1 MSTST
6 RIGDDFLRIP
16 KLDVAGTNWVIY
28 KDRFMWSV
36 DARGLVEHVD
46 GTGAK
51 PKAPKD
57 RAKPEEPTKTELEA
71 EETWKKELKI
81 WKQDEAIVKQQIA
94 GTIPDSLFMKIRNHT
109 TAFDIWDAL
118 TKEFQV
124 KSRMVSVDLRRRL
137 GEEKCGEKGDIR
149 THFSKLRTMREDL
162 AAMGHP
168 PTDDDFYAIVL
179 GSLPSSY
186 DLYIG
191 AISATSSVIGKTPT
205 ADELMLTVTEEY
217 ERRSLRTKGGK
228 KDENAAFSAA
238 DDKHSKKKNV
248 ECFNCKKKGHYK
260 ADCWAPGGGKEGQG
274 PKGKGKPKDS
284 KEAAATAKIE
294 KTDAKEEAWMVA
306 DVESETFESDVSTD
320 LGDVFDDVFEG
331 LLDLENEMGGEDGE
345 SEEVY
350 RSTFGYATLTD
361 GNEKNQM
368 EVQLYD
374 SGATRHMS
382 GYRHRFINYKPIPP
396 KPIITAD
403 KRSFNA
409 IGQGDMYINIPNDNT
424 TS

>member
-6 RIGDDFLRIP
+6 CIGDDFLCIL

-28 KDRFMWSV
+28 KDHFMWSV
-36 DARGLVEHVD
+36 DARGLVEHVNE
-46 GTGAK
+46 TGAE

-57 RAKPEEPTKTELEA
+57 RAKPEEPTKIKLEA

-109 TAFDIWDAL
+109 TAFKIWDAL

-124 KSRMVSVDLRRRL
+124 KSWMVSVDLQRRL

-149 THFSKLRTMREDL
+149 THFLKLWTMCKDL
-162 AAMGHP
+162 TAMGHP

-205 ADELMLTVTEEY
+205 ADELMLTVTKEY

-228 KDENAAFSAA
+228 NAAFSAT

-260 ADCWAPGGGKEGQG
+260 ANCWAPGGSKEGQG
-274 PKGKGKPKDS
+274 LKGKGKPKDG

-294 KTDAKEEAWMVA
+294 ETDAKEEAWMVV
-306 DVESETFESDVSTD
+306 DVEDVKSETFKSDVSTD

-331 LLDLENEMGGEDGE
+331 LLDLENEMGGEDRE

-350 RSTFGYATLTD
+350 RSTFGYATLTN

-382 GYRHRFINYKPIPP
+382 GYRHHFINYKPILP
-396 KPIITAD
+396 KPIITAN
-403 KRSFNA
+403 K
-409 IGQGDMYINIPNDNT
+409 
-424 TS
+424 